1 MVKEYEL
8 KLATGKTVI
17 WEGRDGGTAAA
28 QNYADSHPGS
38 AVIAWR
44 DYPRHG
50 FFPSV
55 SARQIIG

>member
-1 MVKEYEL
+1 MKEYEL

-17 WEGRDGGTAAA
+17 WESRDGGVAAA
-28 QNYADSHPGS
+28 QSYANSHPG
-38 AVIAWR
+38 AVVLAWR

-55 SARQIIG
+55 SSRQIIG